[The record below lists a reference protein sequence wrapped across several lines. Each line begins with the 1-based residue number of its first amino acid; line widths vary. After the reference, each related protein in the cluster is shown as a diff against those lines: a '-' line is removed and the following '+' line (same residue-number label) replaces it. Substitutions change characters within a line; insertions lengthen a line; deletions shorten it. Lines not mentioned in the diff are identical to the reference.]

1 MVNDTVN
8 EIKQKLSIVDL
19 VSRYVSLKKSGNN
32 YKGSCPFHGE
42 NTPSLMVSPE
52 LQIFKCFGC
61 GEGGDIFSFF
71 QKIEGVD
78 FHDSLV
84 RLGEMVGVEVSR
96 EQPDYLK
103 GKNIL
108 YQINEASAEFYN
120 FLLVKHPAG
129 KPGLDYLTGKRR
141 LDLATIDSFSLG
153 YAPKQWDLLYQYLL
167 KKKFLTQDML
177 EAGVIL
183 TKSSGQGF
191 IDRFRGRVMFPF
203 TGIDG
208 KVLGFNGRTIFDEQP
223 KYVNT
228 SSTKVFNKSAFLYGL
243 NIAKVDIKKHG
254 ILLVEGQMD
263 VITAFKYGIKHVVA
277 SSGTALTSGQLKIL
291 ARYSNTLVFC
301 YDSDNAGVMAIHR
314 GIELAEKEGFE
325 IYVSPMPAKY
335 TDLDQFLND
344 DPAKAKEVVSTPV
357 PFYDFVISMALSRH
371 DKHSYLGKNQILQD
385 VAPYLSKTQNPV
397 IFDSNVKTLSES
409 LDLSEDVVKQAL
421 TSPSAET
428 KLPENKQTGPTIDKA
443 PIYDKTSEFPLEEYM
458 LALII
463 KAPLGTA
470 QALTYKLAKKDF
482 SSEILQSVFTE
493 LKSYLIGRKRKIDIN
508 HFVSRFDDQVAGL
521 LKELYLTNLGKAE
534 DDDSAF
540 LLEVEKTFKRLKKE
554 KVKKELKEVAKKIKE
569 AEKDKNS
576 EELKDLLQRFKQL
589 SGRLA

>member
-1 MVNDTVN
+1 MVNDSVN

-19 VSRYVSLKKSGNN
+19 VSRYVSLKKSGHN

-78 FHDSLV
+78 FYDSLV

-141 LDLATIDSFSLG
+141 LDLNTIDSFSLG

-263 VITAFKYGIKHVVA
+263 VITAFKHDIKHVVA

-291 ARYSNTLVFC
+291 ARYSNKLVFC

-314 GIELAEKEGFE
+314 GIEIAEKEGFE

-344 DPAKAKEVVSTPV
+344 EPERAKEVVSNPV

-371 DKHSYLGKNQILQD
+371 DKHNYLGKNQILQD

-421 TSPSAET
+421 TSPATET
-428 KLPENKQTGPTIDKA
+428 KLPENKQAGPVIDKA
-443 PIYDKTSEFPLEEYM
+443 PVYDKTSEFPLEEYM

-482 SSEILQSVFTE
+482 SSEILQSVFIE
-493 LKSYLIGRKRKIDIN
+493 LKSYLVGRKRKIDVN
-508 HFVSRFDDQVAGL
+508 HFVSRFDDEIAGL

-534 DDDSAF
+534 DDEGAF

-554 KVKKELKEVAKKIKE
+554 KVKKELKDVAKKIKE